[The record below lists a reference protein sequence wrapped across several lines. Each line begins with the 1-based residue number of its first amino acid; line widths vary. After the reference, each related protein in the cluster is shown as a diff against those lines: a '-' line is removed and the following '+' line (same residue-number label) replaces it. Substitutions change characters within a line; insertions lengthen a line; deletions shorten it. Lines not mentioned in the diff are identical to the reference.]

1 MVVVRNVSIC
11 VGDIFCFIA
20 VFSEIPVST
29 VVRAQGL
36 GSSPR
41 LYTSC
46 LSTWVGG
53 ERDTKPDIVFNLVT
67 AT

>member
-20 VFSEIPVST
+20 VFSEMPVSA

-36 GSSPR
+36 GSSPS
-41 LYTSC
+41 LSTSC
-46 LSTWVGG
+46 LSTWAG
-53 ERDTKPDIVFNLVT
+53 DTKPDIVPNLVIT
-67 AT
+67 T